1 MLRVNERCSTPV
13 LLSISDDVQRKCCLT
28 RGFVSV
34 KLDDTPLG
42 KPSDSKRK
50 IKRKGSGRNHRHV
63 LFRLFSETQNR
74 HLSELFADVLHYF
87 FDSTYHDLSP
97 VDVVAVVVEQPN
109 AVDMINKPSAFL
121 RCSVNLDHIK
131 TVTLI
136 PVIGTAPV
144 IAGDHEITELSFVN
158 AAKPSAERREIL
170 VLLDFNE
177 HKRIARP
184 FIGDDVDFKA
194 SVPLVGRYIALEDL
208 VPLGTKEFARNP
220 LAPQTVTDAQIS
232 IVTQQWHC
240 AAP

>member
-1 MLRVNERCSTPV
+1 M
-13 LLSISDDVQRKCCLT
+13 
-28 RGFVSV
+28 
-34 KLDDTPLG
+34 
-42 KPSDSKRK
+42 
-50 IKRKGSGRNHRHV
+50 
-63 LFRLFSETQNR
+63 
-74 HLSELFADVLHYF
+74 
-87 FDSTYHDLSP
+87 
-97 VDVVAVVVEQPN
+97 VVEQPN

-184 FIGDDVDFKA
+184 FIGDDVDFDPEKA
-194 SVPLVGRYIALEDL
+194 LAMPSYLFAIAAMEEENLDETLDFIQS
-208 VPLGTKEFARNP
+208 KWFNNKK
-220 LAPQTVTDAQIS
+220 
-232 IVTQQWHC
+232 
-240 AAP
+240 